1 MKIFKDAFATLQK
14 IGKSLMLPVSALPV
28 AGILLGVGSAK
39 LSWLPEIVSTVMAQS
54 GGAIFSNL
62 PLIFAIGVALG
73 LANND
78 GAALAPLVGTLSAAT
93 IGMFAIVLASET
105 GDHRHQVYRDAGGI
119 LIGGIAAALFNRFFK
134 IKLPPFLGFFAGK
147 RFVPIVTAF
156 AAIVLAFVL
165 ILVWPPVG
173 LRIRGFANWA
183 ASTSPGIAFAIY
195 GVVERLLIPFGL
207 HHIWNVPFFFEIG
220 QYVDPNTGEIIRG
233 EIQRYV
239 AGDPTAGNMTGGY
252 LFKMWGLPAAAI
264 AIWRSARPENRARIG
279 GIMIS
284 AALTSFLTGIT
295 EPIEFAFMF
304 VAPVLYLIHAVLAGI
319 AYFLCIELGIKHG
332 MTFSHG
338 FIDFVLL
345 FPKSTNALW
354 LLVIGPI
361 WALVYYG
368 TFRWLIVKLNLKTP
382 GREAE
387 EVAAAITA
395 PVEGD
400 KFSRELVLAFGGRSN
415 IKNLDACITRLRVEL
430 NDMGLANSERLKA
443 LGAAGVITG
452 YLAAGNLRHAGRE
465 YENSNGGIPEDSRSR
480 SRPRGTIPVLA
491 TSGATVAT
499 PVQLADPEMSKRGA
513 QFIAAVGGAANI
525 EEIESCAET
534 RLRLKV
540 RDEAA
545 VDEMAL
551 HDAGA
556 WGLMRVASRTMHL
569 LVGLHAERYAAEMKS
584 QLRDDSHGLE
594 NFKEES

>member
-14 IGKSLMLPVSALPV
+14 IGKSLMLPVSVLPV

-39 LSWLPEIVSTVMAQS
+39 LSWLPEIVSNVMAQS

-78 GAALAPLVGTLSAAT
+78 GVAALAAVVGYAVLQAALGVFAT
-93 IGMFAIVLASET
+93 ILGIETHAVMGIKSIET
-105 GDHRHQVYRDAGGI
+105 GVLGGI

-156 AAIVLAFVL
+156 AAIVLALVL
-165 ILVWPPVG
+165 IFVWPPVG
-173 LRIRGFANWA
+173 LRIRGLANWA

-195 GVVERLLIPFGL
+195 GFVERLLIPFGL

-220 QYVDPNTGEIIRG
+220 QYVDPATGEVIRG
-233 EIQRYV
+233 EIHRYV

-252 LFKMWGLPAAAI
+252 LFKIWGLPGAAV

-319 AYFLCIELGIKHG
+319 AYLLCVELGIKHG

-338 FIDFVLL
+338 FIDYVLL

-361 WALVYYG
+361 WAVLYYG
-368 TFRWLIVKLNLKTP
+368 TFRWLIVKMNLKTP
-382 GREAE
+382 GREAK
-387 EVAAAITA
+387 EVAKASAVA
-395 PVEGD
+395 VPGD
-400 KFSRELVLAFGGRSN
+400 EFSRELVLAFGGRSN
-415 IKNLDACITRLRVEL
+415 IRNLDACITRLRVEL
-430 NDMGLANSERLKA
+430 NDISLVNSERLKA
-443 LGAAGVITG
+443 LGAAGVITVG
-452 YLAAGNLRHAGRE
+452 NSLQAIFGTQAENMKTAMEEYLKTAG
-465 YENSNGGIPEDSRSR
+465 PEADLTE
-480 SRPRGTIPVLA
+480 RPPVLV
-491 TSGATVAT
+491 TSRATVAT
-499 PVQLADPEMSKRGA
+499 PTPTQVADPEMSKRGA
-513 QFIAAVGGAANI
+513 QFIAALGGAANV

-540 RDEAA
+540 HDETSVDEA
-545 VDEMAL
+545 AL

-556 WGLMRVASRTMHL
+556 WGLMRVAGRTMHL
-569 LVGLHAERYAAEMKS
+569 LVGLHAERYANEMKA
-584 QLRDDSHGLE
+584 QIAVRAA
-594 NFKEES
+594 

>member
-1 MKIFKDAFATLQK
+1 MKMFRDAFATLQK
-14 IGKSLMLPVSALPV
+14 IGKSLMLPVSVLPV

-39 LSWLPEIVSTVMAQS
+39 LSWLPEIVSNVMAQS

-78 GAALAPLVGTLSAAT
+78 GVAALAAVVGYAVLQAALGVFAT
-93 IGMFAIVLASET
+93 ILGIETHTVMGIKSIET
-105 GDHRHQVYRDAGGI
+105 GVLGGI

-134 IKLPPFLGFFAGK
+134 IQLPPFLGFFAGK

-156 AAIVLAFVL
+156 AAIVLAFIL
-165 ILVWPPVG
+165 IFVWPPVG
-173 LRIRGFANWA
+173 LRIRGFASWA

-195 GVVERLLIPFGL
+195 GFVERLLIPFGL

-220 QYVDPNTGEIIRG
+220 QYVDPATGEVIRG
-233 EIQRYV
+233 EIHRYV
-239 AGDPTAGNMTGGY
+239 AGDPTAGNMAGGY
-252 LFKMWGLPAAAI
+252 LFKMWGLPGAAV

-319 AYFLCIELGIKHG
+319 AYFLCVVLGIKHG

-338 FIDFVLL
+338 LIDFVLL
-345 FPKSTNALW
+345 FPKSTHGLW

-361 WALVYYG
+361 WALLYYG

-382 GREAE
+382 GREAK
-387 EVAAAITA
+387 EVAKASAVA
-395 PVEGD
+395 GD
-400 KFSRELVLAFGGRSN
+400 EFSRELVLAFGGRSN
-415 IKNLDACITRLRVEL
+415 IRNLDACITRLRVEL
-430 NDMGLANSERLKA
+430 NNIGLANSERLKA
-443 LGAAGVITG
+443 LGAAGVITVG
-452 YLAAGNLRHAGRE
+452 NSLQAIFGTQAENMKTAMEEYLKTTG
-465 YENSNGGIPEDSRSR
+465 PEADLTE
-480 SRPRGTIPVLA
+480 RPPVLV
-491 TSGATVAT
+491 TSRATVAT
-499 PVQLADPEMSKRGA
+499 PTQVADLEMSKRGA
-513 QFIAAVGGAANI
+513 QFIAALGGAANI

-540 RDEAA
+540 HDEASVDEAA
-545 VDEMAL
+545 L
-551 HDAGA
+551 RDAGG
-556 WGLMRVASRTMHL
+556 WGVMRVAGRTMHL
-569 LVGLHAERYAAEMKS
+569 LVGLHAERYANEMKA
-584 QLRDDSHGLE
+584 QIAVRAA
-594 NFKEES
+594 